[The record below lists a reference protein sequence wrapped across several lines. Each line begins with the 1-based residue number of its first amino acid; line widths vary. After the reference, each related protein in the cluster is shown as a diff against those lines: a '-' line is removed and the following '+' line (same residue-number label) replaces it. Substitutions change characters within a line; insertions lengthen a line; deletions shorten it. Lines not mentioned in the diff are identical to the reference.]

1 MIPETLRNPIF
12 PIETMNLTF
21 ELTMA
26 NIEGE

>member
-1 MIPETLRNPIF
+1 MRETPQNPIF

-21 ELTMA
+21 ELPMA